1 MCLLKLCL
9 SVAMFAL
16 HSSATAFPSDE
27 SPAISLADVAIS
39 FNSQASLLLAVT
51 SRTQEFVTLVA
62 EKISYLFQGPKLT
75 EGDLE
80 NMRNM
85 ILYFEEMSPQL
96 TGELRVLNTAFAAAA
111 KAFVRT
117 MSEMNIYADIISQ
130 RTMMNTLMFATFE
143 PKMRL
148 DYSNLQTA
156 CAALLRGVQS
166 EVQSIQQRSLV
177 VASVAVAVLG
187 SVIALVSEREVEVS
201 VASQVDT
208 PSAAAD
214 DAVAEDIED
223 KAADE
228 DTNRSGFSTA

>member
-1 MCLLKLCL
+1 
-9 SVAMFAL
+9 
-16 HSSATAFPSDE
+16 
-27 SPAISLADVAIS
+27 
-39 FNSQASLLLAVT
+39 
-51 SRTQEFVTLVA
+51 
-62 EKISYLFQGPKLT
+62 
-75 EGDLE
+75 
-80 NMRNM
+80 
-85 ILYFEEMSPQL
+85 
-96 TGELRVLNTAFAAAA
+96 
-111 KAFVRT
+111 
-117 MSEMNIYADIISQ
+117 
-130 RTMMNTLMFATFE
+130 MFATFE